1 MGVSHEATT
10 RGDTTTER
18 LFRRRREA
26 GPVTVVVAT
35 EDFELYHDLVA
46 ELRERSVRFT
56 TIRPGEP
63 LPDGVSAVVVG
74 PEDDPGEVPPDVPVV
89 IAQSGAAR
97 RAVDETLSRLR
108 GVDGRV
114 VVGIDP
120 GDRPGIAVLSGDD
133 VVAAYQV
140 PLADV
145 PALVEREIEGA
156 PDPLVRIGD
165 GARLQGAH
173 IVEALS
179 DVRVELVD
187 ETGTTPHL
195 GAGARGAGDL
205 LAAANIARREGEPIE
220 RRDVEPTAGELQRIK
235 TASRERSG
243 GERAITEALA
253 RRVAKGELTIE
264 DALDEHRDG

>member
-1 MGVSHEATT
+1 
-10 RGDTTTER
+10 
-18 LFRRRREA
+18 
-26 GPVTVVVAT
+26 VTVVVAT
-35 EDFELYHDLVA
+35 EDFELYHDLVG

-56 TIRPGEP
+56 TVQPGDP
-63 LPDGVSAVVVG
+63 LPDTISALVVG
-74 PEDDPGEVPPDVPVV
+74 ADDDPGAVPPGVPVIV
-89 IAQSGAAR
+89 AEADDAR
-97 RAVDETLSRLR
+97 RAVDETLARL
-108 GVDGRV
+108 GGADGRV

-120 GDRPGIAVLSGDD
+120 GDRPGIAVLAGDD
-133 VVAAYQV
+133 VVAVYQV

-145 PALVEREIEGA
+145 PALVEAEIEGA

-165 GARLQGAH
+165 GARLQGAR

-264 DALDEHRDG
+264 DALAEHRDG

>member
-1 MGVSHEATT
+1 MCGPQESA
-10 RGDTTTER
+10 TER
-18 LFRRRREA
+18 LFRRRRQA
-26 GPVTVVVAT
+26 RPVTVVVAT
-35 EDFELYHDLVA
+35 EDFELYHDLVG

-56 TIRPGEP
+56 TIQPGEP
-63 LPDGVSAVVVG
+63 LPDGASALVVG
-74 PEDDPGEVPPDVPVV
+74 SDDDPGAVPPDVPVV
-89 IAQSGAAR
+89 LAEAGGAR

-108 GVDGRV
+108 GVQGRT

-120 GDRPGIAVLSGDD
+120 GERPGIAVLAGDD
-133 VVAAYQV
+133 VVAVYQV

-145 PALVEREIEGA
+145 PAVVEGEIEGA

-165 GARLQGAH
+165 GARLQGAQ

-220 RRDVEPTAGELQRIK
+220 RRNVEPTAGELQRIK

-264 DALDEHRDG
+264 DALAEHRNG

>member
-1 MGVSHEATT
+1 M
-10 RGDTTTER
+10 
-18 LFRRRREA
+18 
-26 GPVTVVVAT
+26 TVVVAT
-35 EDFELYHDLVA
+35 GDFELYHDLVA

-56 TIRPGEP
+56 TIEPGEP
-63 LPDGVSAVVVG
+63 LPEGASAVIVG
-74 PEDDPGEVPPDVPVV
+74 RDDDPGEVPVDVPRVV
-89 IAQSGAAR
+89 AEAADAR
-97 RAVDETLSRLR
+97 RAVDETLARLR
-108 GVDGRV
+108 DADGRV

-120 GDRPGIAVLSGDD
+120 GDRPGVAVLAGDD

-145 PALVEREIEGA
+145 PALVEAEIDGA
-156 PDPLVRIGD
+156 PDAVVRIGD
-165 GARLQGAH
+165 GARLQGAR

-195 GAGARGAGDL
+195 GPGARGAGDL
-205 LAAANIARREGEPIE
+205 LAAANVARREGEPIE

-235 TASRERSG
+235 TASRERSA
-243 GERAITEALA
+243 ENRAITEALA

-264 DALDEHRDG
+264 DALDEHRNG

>member
-1 MGVSHEATT
+1 MP
-10 RGDTTTER
+10 TEWLLLGR
-18 LFRRRREA
+18 DE
-26 GPVTVVVAT
+26 PPEVTVVVAT

-56 TIRPGEP
+56 TVRPGEP
-63 LPDGVSAVVVG
+63 LPEGTAAVLVG
-74 PEDDPGEVPPDVPVV
+74 SDDDPGRVPANVPTVV
-89 IAQSGAAR
+89 AEAGDAR
-97 RAVDETLSRLR
+97 HAVDETLARLR
-108 GVDGRV
+108 SADGRL

-140 PLADV
+140 PLADAAAV
-145 PALVEREIEGA
+145 IEGEVEGA
-156 PDPLVRIGD
+156 PDPVVRVGD
-165 GARLQGAH
+165 GARLQGAR

-179 DVRVELVD
+179 DLRVELVD

-205 LAAANIARREGEPIE
+205 LAATNIARREGEPSD

-243 GERAITEALA
+243 GNRAITESLA

-264 DALDEHRDG
+264 DALDEHREGE

>member
-1 MGVSHEATT
+1 MA
-10 RGDTTTER
+10 TER
-18 LFRRRREA
+18 LFLGPDEA
-26 GPVTVVVAT
+26 GRVTVVVAT
-35 EDFELYHDLVA
+35 EDFELYHDLVG
-46 ELRERSVRFT
+46 ELRDRAVRFT

-63 LPDGVSAVVVG
+63 LPEAVSAVLVG
-74 PEDDPGEVPPDVPVV
+74 SDDDPGQVPAEVPCVV
-89 IAQSGAAR
+89 AEPGDAR
-97 RAVDETLSRLR
+97 RAVDETLARLR
-108 GVDGRV
+108 DLDGRV

-120 GDRPGIAVLSGDD
+120 GDRPGIAVLAGDD

-145 PALVEREIEGA
+145 PGVVEREVEGA

-165 GARLQGAH
+165 GARLQGAR

-179 DVRVELVD
+179 DVPVELVD

-243 GERAITEALA
+243 ENRAITEALA
-253 RRVAKGELTIE
+253 RRVALGELTIE
-264 DALDEHRDG
+264 DALDEHRDGS